1 MKYHRVFA
9 VVIGMSIV
17 SGWSAAVWSQ
27 IPPGLTAMAGAAGQG
42 VVSGMGLAKV
52 PLKPKVLRMH
62 IELAAQ
68 GKTLPE
74 ALESLKDR
82 REAALVQLEKLDAAV
97 KSAKF
102 TPPALAASQ
111 SDQKRRMEAMVRERM
126 RGRSG
131 KAAGKQAPKS
141 YSVSTTLSV
150 EWPLKAETPEQLLVV
165 VETVREKVQAADLA
179 GTKNAEKASSEEE
192 EEAEEAAGMSRSYG
206 GEEQVKPGEPMFVF
220 VAPIPAEQQT
230 KALAQAFAKAKAQ
243 AQQMAAAAG
252 VTLGP
257 LASLANS
264 QNAGMNF
271 GGAYGY
277 RQQQQLQRLMEL
289 GMIGDEGESAATP
302 DEAVAPD
309 AHKLS
314 FAVTV
319 TASFAVQPK

>member
-1 MKYHRVFA
+1 MRYHNVLA
-9 VVIGMSIV
+9 VVMGLSV
-17 SGWSAAVWSQ
+17 LSGWPADVWSQ
-27 IPPGLTAMAGAAGQG
+27 VPPGLAGEAGHG

-74 ALESLKDR
+74 AIENLKDR
-82 REAALVQLEKLDAAV
+82 REAALVQLEKLEATA

-102 TPPALAASQ
+102 SPPALAASQ

-131 KAAGKQAPKS
+131 KTGKQPPKS
-141 YSVSTTLSV
+141 YSVSTTLSI
-150 EWPLKAETPEQLLVV
+150 EWPLKAESPEQLLVV
-165 VETVREKVQAADLA
+165 VETLREKIKAADVA

-192 EEAEEAAGMSRSYG
+192 EEAEEAAGMSRSFG

-243 AQQMAAAAG
+243 AEQMAAAAG

-289 GMIGDEGESAATP
+289 GLVGEDGETEESP
-302 DEAVAPD
+302 QEAVSPD